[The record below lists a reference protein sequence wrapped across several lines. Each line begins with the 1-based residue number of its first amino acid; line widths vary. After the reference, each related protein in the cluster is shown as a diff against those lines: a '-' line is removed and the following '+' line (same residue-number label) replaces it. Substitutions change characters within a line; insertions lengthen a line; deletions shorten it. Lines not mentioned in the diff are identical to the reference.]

1 MHCISRDSSVTG
13 ITTYLSE
20 LQLLY
25 VPSHPLKAMRRGLMV
40 LGAWRGSW
48 DGVHI
53 FASLA
58 WSLRSALT

>member
-20 LQLLY
+20 LQVLY

-40 LGAWRGSW
+40 LGAWR

-53 FASLA
+53 FASVA
-58 WSLRSALT
+58 WSLRSTLT